1 MRSKLKMILE
11 AEYNHREY
19 LNWKRKNVSFRGM
32 GEVGKENGG
41 SAILGAGLYTAALS
55 NKKMAREYGAV
66 YFVVNAVPKKPLVF
80 NNLNEW
86 EIWTWQKLYS
96 VDGKPDK
103 RAFFENNTI
112 EDAIQKMG
120 YDGVIIK
127 GREMVVYNTEGLDI
141 RYYKDEEQVQGY
153 YELYVLGD

>member
-1 MRSKLKMILE
+1 MILE

-19 LNWKRKNVSFRGM
+19 LNWKRKHVSFRGM

-55 NKKMAREYGAV
+55 NKKMAREYGEV
-66 YFVVNAVPKKPLVF
+66 SYVVNAVPKNPIVF
-80 NNLNEW
+80 NTLNEW

-103 RAFFENNTI
+103 RAFFANNTI
-112 EDAIQKMG
+112 EGAIQKMG

-127 GREMVVYNTEGLDI
+127 GREMVVFNTENLDI
-141 RYYKDEEQVQGY
+141 RYYRDEEQVKNY
-153 YELYVLGD
+153 YEMYVLDDDTM